1 MQHHL
6 QRDRDV
12 SRIGAGRGFIE
23 LSHDVP
29 PGRFPTCWLS
39 TVRRSYTF
47 STARNVRFPVAPA
60 AGFFSVENQPLLVER
75 GLNRRFI

>member
-12 SRIGAGRGFIE
+12 SRIGAGRGFVE

-29 PGRFPTCWLS
+29 PGRFPTAGYLQ
-39 TVRRSYTF
+39 RGARITF
-47 STARNVRFPVAPA
+47 STTRNVRFPVAPT